1 MAHGNELN
9 GKKYYWLKL
18 DRHFFGNARIK
29 KLRKLA
35 GGDTFT
41 IIYLKLLLL
50 SIEFNGLL
58 IYEGIEEAFEKEMA
72 LKIEEDEENTAVTI
86 NYLRIQGMLVER
98 GEDGFLPEAASSVGS
113 ETKSNV
119 YKRTRRLEA
128 VGNIPTQIQPPSNQ
142 LPTEIEEEK
151 ELDIEKEE
159 EVCADDS
166 ANTPQK
172 RFRKPTLEEVA
183 NYCKERNNNVDPQ
196 RFWDFYEAKGWKI
209 GKSPM
214 KDWKACVR
222 TWEKGERGNPPPT
235 KGATASK
242 YDRREDD

>member
-58 IYEGIEEAFEKEMA
+58 IYEGIEETFEKEMA

-142 LPTEIEEEK
+142 IPTEIEIEEELDKEK
-151 ELDIEKEE
+151 EK
-159 EVCADDS
+159 EVCADES
-166 ANTPQK
+166 ADTHSK
-172 RFRKPTLEEVA
+172 RFRKPTLEEVT

-222 TWEKGERGNPPPT
+222 TWEKGEQGKPPT
-235 KGATASK
+235 KGATPSK